1 MDVGLLCI
9 YCDNKG
15 FKEFQNGAAVRSH
28 MKDKSH
34 CFMNITNGFEEFEK
48 YYDFGRLFDEKV
60 EDQKNYK
67 YLPGLESDVVEV
79 EVGNK

>member
-1 MDVGLLCI
+1 
-9 YCDNKG
+9 
-15 FKEFQNGAAVRSH
+15 

-34 CFMNITNGFEEFEK
+34 CFMNTTNGFEEFEK

-60 EDQKNYK
+60 EDQKNYR